1 MSLQSQVGFGS
12 SCNNFYISFN
22 NSSYTSDKISYLCLQ
37 DRAFVDTEFRGVD
50 LKSLNFGRK
59 YIHAVS
65 LADIASIDGHRIS
78 HQAFEAIANNG
89 LRNDTD

>member
-1 MSLQSQVGFGS
+1 MYNLDIFEDYPDLVLLQV
-12 SCNNFYISFN
+12 NNVFLI
-22 NSSYTSDKISYLCLQ
+22 Q
-37 DRAFVDTEFRGVD
+37 AFVDTEFRGVD